1 MFQTA
6 EVTFLVT
13 GNSAIR

>member
-6 EVTFLVT
+6 EVRLQDH
-13 GNSAIR
+13 SE